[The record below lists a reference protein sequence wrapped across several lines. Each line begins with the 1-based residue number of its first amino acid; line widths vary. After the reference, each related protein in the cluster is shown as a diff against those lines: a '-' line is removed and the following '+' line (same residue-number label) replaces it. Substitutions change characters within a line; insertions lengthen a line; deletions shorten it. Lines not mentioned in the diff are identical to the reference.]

1 MSEAKR
7 QVIPEGPWIER
18 RRCSHPTRSTP
29 DELDFCFFFVF
40 FKENKHSVA
49 YGHCSRKNLI
59 VWNDDEF
66 GYSLFTLS

>member
-1 MSEAKR
+1 MSGAKR
-7 QVIPEGPWIER
+7 QVIPEGPWTER
-18 RRCSHPTRSTP
+18 LRCSHPTRSTL
-29 DELDFCFFFVF
+29 DELDFFVFVF
-40 FKENKHSVA
+40 FKKNKHSVA

>member
-1 MSEAKR
+1 MLGAKH

-18 RRCSHPTRSTP
+18 QRYSHPTRSTL
-29 DELDFCFFFVF
+29 DELDFFVF
-40 FKENKHSVA
+40 FKKNKHSVA
-49 YGHCSRKNLI
+49 YGHRSRKNLI